1 MGGRSGA
8 GIRLSEQAPGASAA
22 PRFTRDPGWW
32 GPPWV
37 PESGLP
43 RTEWDQG
50 ALVAPGAPG
59 EVWAPSTVRNKQ
71 HRGQKRVVSERGLRR
86 CCATAVGAAP
96 ALPSACWCVVGSLF
110 PLRPNFLGFFFNYTF
125 ERAAWPSSIACATV
139 SKYPTY

>member
-59 EVWAPSTVRNKQ
+59 EVWGAF
-71 HRGQKRVVSERGLRR
+71 HRAEQAASRTETRG
-86 CCATAVGAAP
+86 
-96 ALPSACWCVVGSLF
+96 
-110 PLRPNFLGFFFNYTF
+110 
-125 ERAAWPSSIACATV
+125 
-139 SKYPTY
+139 